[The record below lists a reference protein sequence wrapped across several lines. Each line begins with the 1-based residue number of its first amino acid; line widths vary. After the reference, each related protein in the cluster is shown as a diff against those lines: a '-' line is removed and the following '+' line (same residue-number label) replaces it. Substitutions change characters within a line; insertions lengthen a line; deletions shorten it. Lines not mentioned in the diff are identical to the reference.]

1 MADKVKIIL
10 ASSSPRRRQLLKSL
24 GVNFDAVSPQ
34 GDESYEAGLMPQDIS
49 KTIAE
54 KKAQE
59 ITGLHPESA
68 IIAADTI
75 VSLGSH
81 VLEKPKDKNE
91 AFHML
96 KKLSGNWHEV
106 YTGVCIRHKSQKS
119 LFHEVTRVHFNSL
132 EDDFINW
139 YIETN
144 EPMDKA
150 GAYGIQGFG
159 AVLVDRIEGDFYNVM
174 GFPVARIMGELKKLD
189 IYDIGRG

>member
-1 MADKVKIIL
+1 MGEKTKIIL

-24 GVNFDAVSPQ
+24 GVEFQAVSPQ
-34 GDESYEAGLMPQDIS
+34 GDESYEAGLLPEDIS
-49 KTIAE
+49 KTIAQ
-54 KKAQE
+54 KKAEE
-59 ITGLHPESA
+59 IINIHPYSA
-68 IIAADTI
+68 VIAADTI

-81 VLEKPKDKNE
+81 VLEKPKDKDE
-91 AFHML
+91 AFLML

-106 YTGVCIRHKSQKS
+106 YTGVCIQTSSKKS
-119 LFHEVTRVHFNSL
+119 LFHEVTKVHFNPLS
-132 EDDFINW
+132 DDFIHW
-139 YIETN
+139 YIGTD

-174 GFPVARIMGELKKLD
+174 GFPIAKIMGELRKLD